1 MNLLGI
7 SSHAIPLQAIR
18 EPARP
23 LASPNKPGRP
33 VSVGQLIAI
42 LVALCLLLATVVG
55 GFAWGQLARV
65 SNLAVDL
72 GQNALPGVQQA
83 LDTRLHVAEY
93 RAAELRVLS
102 EPNNRP
108 AVLADLSRARAQVER
123 SLPTLRGLVSTPEE
137 VLAFDAFH
145 KTWEQYV
152 ANSESAVALAESKQW
167 DDAWTLLTGDS
178 QKQAEAMHRTLDDL
192 SKLKTQAADRG
203 VSAVFDARARAQ
215 LVLIACAGTGLL
227 LTAALATL
235 LARSITRPLQEALEV
250 AAAVA
255 EGDLACPVGITG
267 PREIRALLLRLQQ
280 MQASLRGLVG
290 GVRAGAE
297 DIQATSEAIAHGSH
311 DLSARTEQQAKNVG
325 EVVSTMGELRATV
338 QSNAAAANEVSAMVV
353 EAADV
358 ARRGGVAVQR
368 VVTTMS
374 EINEASQ
381 RIATIVDLTKNIA
394 FQTDILALNAA
405 VEAAR
410 AAGQGRAF
418 AVVASEVRALAK
430 RSAAAA
436 REIATLIASSVERV
450 DTGAVQVQE
459 AGRTM
464 DEIVSQVERVADQ
477 MRRIN
482 ESTSAQTDGIA
493 AVGGALAV
501 LDDLTRQNSA
511 MVENNRSS
519 STDLQRQSKD
529 LTRTVAVFRLTA

>member
-1 MNLLGI
+1 MNLLGT

-23 LASPNKPGRP
+23 LSSPNKPSSP

-42 LVALCLLLATVVG
+42 LVALCLLLAAVVG
-55 GFAWGQLARV
+55 GFAWEQLARV

-108 AVLADLSRARAQVER
+108 AVLADLARARAQVEH

-137 VLAFDAFH
+137 VRAFDAFH
-145 KTWEQYV
+145 KTWELYV

-192 SKLKTQAADRG
+192 SRLKTQAADRG

-325 EVVSTMGELRATV
+325 EVVSTMGELRAAV

-482 ESTSAQTDGIA
+482 ESTRAQTGGIA

>member
-1 MNLLGI
+1 M
-7 SSHAIPLQAIR
+7 
-18 EPARP
+18 
-23 LASPNKPGRP
+23 
-33 VSVGQLIAI
+33 SVGQLIAI
-42 LVALCLLLATVVG
+42 LVALCLLLAALVG
-55 GFAWGQLARV
+55 GFAWGQLGRV
-65 SNLAVDL
+65 SSLAVDL

-108 AVLADLSRARAQVER
+108 AVLADLARARTQVER
-123 SLPTLRGLVSTPEE
+123 SLPTLRGLVSNREE
-137 VLAFDAFH
+137 MVAFDAFH
-145 KTWEQYV
+145 DTWTLYV
-152 ANSESAVALAESKQW
+152 ANSERAVALAQSKQW

-178 QKQAEAMHRTLDDL
+178 QKQAEAMHRTLADL
-192 SKLKTQAADRG
+192 SLLKTQAADRG
-203 VSAVFDARARAQ
+203 VTAVFDARARAQ
-215 LVLIACAGTGLL
+215 RVLVACAAAGLL
-227 LTAALATL
+227 VTAVLATL
-235 LARSITRPLQEALEV
+235 LARSITRPLKAALEV

-255 EGDLACPVGITG
+255 GGDLACPVGIAG

-297 DIQATSEAIAHGSH
+297 DIQATSESIAHGSH
-311 DLSARTEQQAKNVG
+311 DLSARTERQAKNVG

-338 QSNAAAANEVSAMVV
+338 QSNAAAAGEVSAMVV

-368 VVTTMS
+368 VVATMS

-436 REIATLIASSVERV
+436 REIAALIASSVERV
-450 DTGAVQVQE
+450 DTGAVQVRE

-482 ESTSAQTDGIA
+482 DSTSAQTDGIA

-511 MVENNRSS
+511 MVENNRAS

-529 LTRTVAVFRLTA
+529 LTRTVAVFRLIA

>member
-1 MNLLGI
+1 MNLSGTSLHALPR
-7 SSHAIPLQAIR
+7 HAIPRSAR
-18 EPARP
+18 SPADP
-23 LASPNKPGRP
+23 GKPGRP

-42 LVALCLLLATVVG
+42 LVALCLVLAAVVG

-65 SNLAVDL
+65 SSLAVDL

-83 LDTRLHVAEY
+83 LDARLHVAEY

-102 EPNNRP
+102 EPNNRA
-108 AVLADLSRARAQVER
+108 AVLADLARARTLVER
-123 SLPTLRGLVSTPEE
+123 SLPPLRALVSTPEE
-137 VLAFDAFH
+137 ALAVDAFQ
-145 KTWEQYV
+145 KTWTLYV
-152 ANSESAVALAESKQW
+152 ANSDNAIALAQSKQW
-167 DDAWTLLTGDS
+167 DDAWTLLTGES
-178 QKQAEAMHRTLDDL
+178 QRQAEAMHKTLAEL
-192 SKLKTQAADRG
+192 SALKTRAAERG
-203 VSAVFDARARAQ
+203 VSAVFDARDRARWV
-215 LVLIACAGTGLL
+215 LVACAGAGLL
-227 LTAALATL
+227 LTAALATM
-235 LARSITRPLQEALEV
+235 LARSITRPLRDALGV

-255 EGDLACPVGITG
+255 DGDLACPVDVAG
-267 PREIRALLLRLQQ
+267 PREIRALLVRLQQ

-311 DLSARTEQQAKNVG
+311 DLSVRTERQARNVG
-325 EVVSTMGELRATV
+325 EVVSTMGQLRATV
-338 QSNAAAANEVSAMVV
+338 HSNAAAAGEVSAMVV
-353 EAADV
+353 EAAEV

-368 VVTTMS
+368 VVATMS
-374 EINEASQ
+374 EINAASQ

-450 DTGAVQVQE
+450 DAGAVQVQE
-459 AGRTM
+459 AGHTM
-464 DEIVSQVERVADQ
+464 DEIVSHVERVADQ

-482 ESTSAQTDGIA
+482 ESTSAQTDGID

-519 STDLQRQSKD
+519 SADLQRQSTD
-529 LTRTVAVFRLTA
+529 LSRTVAVFRLTA